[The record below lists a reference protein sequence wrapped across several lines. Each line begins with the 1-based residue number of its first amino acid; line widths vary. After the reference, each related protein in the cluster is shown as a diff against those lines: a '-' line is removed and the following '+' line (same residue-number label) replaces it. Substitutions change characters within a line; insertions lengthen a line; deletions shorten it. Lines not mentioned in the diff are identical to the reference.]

1 MPALPQMITSVQSNC
16 IDVTT
21 LATFTETH
29 DVPRMAWYTDD
40 LSLLKSVSTFNIM
53 YDGIPSVYQGQEQR
67 YRGNNDPYNREAVW
81 LSGYATDS
89 PLYLLFQFLNSLILM
104 GLLLTQVSERRSLP
118 LILIT

>member
-1 MPALPQMITSVQSNC
+1 MPALPQMISSVKGNC
-16 IDVTT
+16 LDVTT

-81 LSGYATDS
+81 LSGYATDA
-89 PLYLLFQFLNSLILM
+89 PIYLLFKFLNSIPLPRLY
-104 GLLLTQVSERRSLP
+104 LRRLP
-118 LILIT
+118 TESHCI